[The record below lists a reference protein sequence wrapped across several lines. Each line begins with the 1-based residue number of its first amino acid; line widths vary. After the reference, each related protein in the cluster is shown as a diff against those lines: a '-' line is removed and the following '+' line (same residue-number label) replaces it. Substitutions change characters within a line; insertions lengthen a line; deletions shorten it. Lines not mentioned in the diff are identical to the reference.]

1 MLLWHYC
8 KYVHTQRKLEASQIL
23 PCIPDNLGTQMVKN
37 LPAMQKIWVPSL
49 GWEDPLKDGMATHFS
64 ILAWRIPMD
73 RGAWWATIH
82 GIAKSWTR
90 LSDSAQH
97 RKEKIQPH
105 RTEADLSLAHQDLS
119 ILGTPIQFLSPLD
132 NISLFIVLSYYLYF
146 PLPTWN
152 HNFDTHD
159 NATLHFS
166 GSVLKIVLCTDWFLR
181 NSCLKSLINRCSKYG
196 KPCDAILATPV
207 STVLPL
213 QGGQLAPEGFIFTV
227 KCKSSV
233 TLASGKLNIDSDI
246 SVNRKNL
253 ANSLEFLSHSLGVLS
268 SEMFRFQ
275 FGFFFNT

>member
-1 MLLWHYC
+1 MGL
-8 KYVHTQRKLEASQIL
+8 QRLGHDRAIQHSTGKRRYGLTEQKLTCHWPTKTS
-23 PCIPDNLGTQMVKN
+23 
-37 LPAMQKIWVPSL
+37 PSL
-49 GWEDPLKDGMATHFS
+49 ELLYSFYLHLT
-64 ILAWRIPMD
+64 
-73 RGAWWATIH
+73 
-82 GIAKSWTR
+82 
-90 LSDSAQH
+90 
-97 RKEKIQPH
+97 
-105 RTEADLSLAHQDLS
+105 
-119 ILGTPIQFLSPLD
+119 
-132 NISLFIVLSYYLYF
+132 ISLSSSSYHLYF

-152 HNFDTHD
+152 HNFGTHD

-196 KPCDAILATPV
+196 KPCDARLATPV

-213 QGGQLAPEGFIFTV
+213 QGGQLAPEDFIFTV

-233 TLASGKLNIDSDI
+233 TLASGKLNINSDI

-268 SEMFRFQ
+268 SEMFTFQ